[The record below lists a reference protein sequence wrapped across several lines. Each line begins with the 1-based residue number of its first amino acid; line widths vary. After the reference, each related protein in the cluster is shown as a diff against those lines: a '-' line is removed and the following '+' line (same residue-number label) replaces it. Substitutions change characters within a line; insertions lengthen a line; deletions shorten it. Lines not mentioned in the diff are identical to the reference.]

1 MAAHD
6 REGDPMTSTTYS
18 YEELRKTAAPVYAAL
33 VAIGKA
39 VEDAGLEKSLTE
51 LVKLRVSQINGCAFC
66 LQHHL
71 TVSRHAGVAAEKI
84 DLVAGWRDAG
94 IFSEREQAALGWA
107 ESLTGIAQNHPDETA
122 FAAAQKHFSHDELL
136 FLTVAIGQI
145 NMWNRIGAGLHLP
158 PSLPRKA
165 ASQTA

>member
-1 MAAHD
+1 
-6 REGDPMTSTTYS
+6 MTMTTYT
-18 YEELRKTAAPVYAAL
+18 YDEFRKTAAPVYAAL

-39 VEDAGLEKSLTE
+39 VEDAGLETSLTE
-51 LVKLRVSQINGCAFC
+51 LVRLRVSQINGCAFC
-66 LQHHL
+66 MQHHL
-71 TVSRHAGVAAEKI
+71 AVSRHAGIASEKI

-94 IFSEREQAALGWA
+94 IFSERERAALGWA
-107 ESLTGIAQNHPDETA
+107 ESLTGIAQSHPDE
-122 FAAAQKHFSHDELL
+122 AALATAQKHFSHDELL